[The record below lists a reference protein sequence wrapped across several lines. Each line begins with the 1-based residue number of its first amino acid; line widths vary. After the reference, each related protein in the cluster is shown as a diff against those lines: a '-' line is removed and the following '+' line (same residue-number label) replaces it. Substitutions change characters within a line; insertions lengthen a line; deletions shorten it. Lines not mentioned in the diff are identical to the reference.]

1 MSNLKLRNETD
12 KYAFAQTCGMVSIYH
27 PAGYKI
33 PDDEPVLIFRAK
45 DLGVLSAIAAYM
57 DMLCEQEPSGTI
69 RDHLISML
77 SVSMNILKYQK
88 NKSIKSVTC
97 SLTAHR
103 STVSSLNKEVEK
115 SINFAIEMLI
125 KTYGLSVDEI
135 NKIANKFDYPR
146 EASQ

>member
-1 MSNLKLRNETD
+1 M
-12 KYAFAQTCGMVSIYH
+12 FH
-27 PAGYKI
+27 PAGYKV

-45 DLGVLSAIAAYM
+45 DLGVLSAIAAYI

-97 SLTAHR
+97 SLQAHR
-103 STVSSLNKEVEK
+103 STVDMLHKEVEN
-115 SINFAIEMLI
+115 SINFAVETLVT
-125 KTYGLSVDEI
+125 TYGVSTDEI
-135 NKIANKFDYPR
+135 DFIIGKFEYHQ
-146 EASQ
+146 EAAQ

>member
-1 MSNLKLRNETD
+1 MTLKLRNETD
-12 KYAFAQTCGMVSIYH
+12 KYAFAPNEMGGISMFH
-27 PAGYKI
+27 PAGYKV

-77 SVSMNILKYQK
+77 SVSMNIIKYQK

-97 SLTAHR
+97 SLQAHR
-103 STVSSLNKEVEK
+103 STVDMLNKDVEK
-115 SINFAIEMLI
+115 SICFAIESLTT
-125 KTYGLSVDEI
+125 TYGISAGEI
-135 NKIANKFDYPR
+135 EAITGKFEYR
-146 EASQ
+146 KEAAQ